1 MKKLVAALVLLFGLG
16 ISTQAQTA
24 EELIAQGNTA
34 YKANDF
40 TAAFTAFSKAIELN
54 TAAGVLDTVIYY
66 NAGYCAYKSKQYELV
81 PDYFKK
87 AIELGYKAELSYVML
102 SDSYKRA
109 NRDTEYETILVEAYT
124 KYPSNKNLIRFMA
137 DYQFK
142 KGLEHYNKAS
152 ELIGKADKVRETD
165 VKQFNAFVAEAKLS
179 YEASLP
185 FFLQVNDLKP
195 DTKNLPEA
203 LSGVYEALGNAE
215 EAAKWKALIGK

>member
-24 EELIAQGNTA
+24 DELIAQGNTA

-40 TAAFTAFSKAIELN
+40 TAAFAAFSKAIELN
-54 TAAGVLDTVIYY
+54 TAAGVIDTVVLY

-81 PDYFKK
+81 SDYFKK

-102 SDSYKRA
+102 ADSYKRA
-109 NRDTEYETILVEAYT
+109 NRDAEYETILLEAFT

-165 VKQFNAFVAEAKLS
+165 VKQFNALVAEAKLS

-185 FFLQVNDLKP
+185 FFLKVNELKP